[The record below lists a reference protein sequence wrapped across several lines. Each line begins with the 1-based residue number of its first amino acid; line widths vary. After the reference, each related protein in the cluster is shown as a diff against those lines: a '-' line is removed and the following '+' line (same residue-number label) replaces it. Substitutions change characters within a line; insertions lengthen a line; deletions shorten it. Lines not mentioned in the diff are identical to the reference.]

1 MIICITGVAGV
12 GKTTIARELANRL
25 NAVYINLLDF
35 AKERDLII
43 SYDEANNTYIVDEE
57 ALIREILNIFEAGK
71 VYVIDGNFSHLIP
84 ADLYIVIRTDPNI
97 LYKRLE
103 ERGYPYHKIFENIWA
118 MNLEVIE
125 DELESMGKLY
135 YIFYNNNREDIEK
148 IVKNILEIIKSNY
161 PGINF

>member
-12 GKTTIARELANRL
+12 GKTTIAKELANGL

-57 ALIREILNIFEAGK
+57 ALIREISNIFEVGK
-71 VYVIDGNFSHLIP
+71 IYVIDGNFSHLIP

-125 DELESMGKLY
+125 DELESMGKVY
-135 YIFYNNNREDIEK
+135 YTFYNNNREDIEK